1 MRVSAVAV
9 PLRRRAEARSAP
21 RLRAPVPA
29 VAPWVSVMP
38 PSPGWEAAEAARS
51 GLGVLSPAVRSG
63 GAAAVERLTWHGRLP
78 PSRALVPTRFHL
90 VLLPPGVLVPTRQTC
105 SGRCAVRGEIPLR
118 I

>member
-1 MRVSAVAV
+1 MKVSAVAV
-9 PLRRRAEARSAP
+9 PPRRRAEARSAP
-21 RLRAPVPA
+21 RLTAPVPA
-29 VAPWVSVMP
+29 GAPWVSVMP

-105 SGRCAVRGEIPLR
+105 SGRCAVRGEIPVV